1 MPSRVN
7 HNQQFCRNK
16 KNGFRIKSFVANFN
30 KMATIWATMV
40 GANLTKFCKIIRIVM
55 DLVQIYHLSWP
66 WSSRYYNQLKGILC
80 VSVTCWIV
88 VIFWWIFDLWHSAW
102 LCNQKLCLLI
112 SWQTVWF
119 WYFSNFP
126 LELMKRK
133 DEREFVIDCS
143 LYCQ

>member
-80 VSVTCWIV
+80 VSVINLNITGLLWYSDRCLICDIQLDY
-88 VIFWWIFDLWHSAW
+88 VIRNCVYSYHSKQFDSDISPTFLLSWW
-102 LCNQKLCLLI
+102 K
-112 SWQTVWF
+112 
-119 WYFSNFP
+119 
-126 LELMKRK
+126 EKMK
-133 DEREFVIDCS
+133 EN
-143 LYCQ
+143 L